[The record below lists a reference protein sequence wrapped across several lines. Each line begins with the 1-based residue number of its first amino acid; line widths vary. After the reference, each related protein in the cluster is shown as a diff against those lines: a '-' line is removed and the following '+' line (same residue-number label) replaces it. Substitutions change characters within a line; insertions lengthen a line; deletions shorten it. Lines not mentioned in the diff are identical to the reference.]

1 MAKDQRIRLG
11 IIFGGRSGEH
21 EVSITSAA
29 SVINALDPE
38 EFEITVIGI
47 TKTGKLA
54 NASEMRAMLPPRCA
68 IPRLFKSGTW
78 RPTVP
83 A

>member
-1 MAKDQRIRLG
+1 MAKDQKIRLG
-11 IIFGGRSGEH
+11 IIFGGKSGEH

-47 TKTGKLA
+47 TKTGKIA
-54 NASEMRAMLPPRCA
+54 NVIGNARHVARGRSVPRFAEPRA
-68 IPRLFKSGTW
+68 
-78 RPTVP
+78 
-83 A
+83 